1 MYLND
6 IFAYGS
12 NLLELIPKE
21 LLKFQEKRIRFISDI
36 RKEFLQ
42 ISVNEQD
49 RDCVRFVWWLKDIE
63 GKIGVF
69 RYRGVV
75 FGVNCSSFLLEAF
88 TNRNLKRYQEPLQ
101 IVADRVRTFFVDNCV
116 TSLDSEEDLW
126 EFVRDATYIMA
137 GAKSELWG

>member
-6 IFAYGS
+6 FLAYGP
-12 NLLELIPKE
+12 NFLELVPME

-49 RDCVRFVWWLKDIE
+49 RDCVRFVWGLKDVE

-69 RYRGVV
+69 RYRRVV
-75 FGVNCSSFLLEAF
+75 FGVNCSPFLLEAV
-88 TNRNLKRYQEPLQ
+88 TNRNLK
-101 IVADRVRTFFVDNCV
+101 
-116 TSLDSEEDLW
+116 
-126 EFVRDATYIMA
+126 
-137 GAKSELWG
+137 